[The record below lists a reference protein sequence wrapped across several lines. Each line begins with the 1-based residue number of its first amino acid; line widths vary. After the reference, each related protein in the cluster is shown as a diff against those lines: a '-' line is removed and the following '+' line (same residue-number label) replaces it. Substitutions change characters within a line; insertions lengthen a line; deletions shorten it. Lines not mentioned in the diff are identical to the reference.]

1 MKQLSIVAQ
10 DRPGLVAGVT
20 ELLAGAGVNVE
31 TFDAEVVGGTA
42 VVVLTVDRYDDALRA
57 LHGGGFHPVTEDAL
71 LVRLEDRP
79 GALAAVARR
88 FQEAGIEVRG
98 LRIIRTAGG
107 QTVAAVATERSAQAV
122 ALVKDILVA

>member
-1 MKQLSIVAQ
+1 VKQLTIVAA
-10 DRPGLVAGVT
+10 DRPGLVAEVA
-20 ELLAGAGVNVE
+20 EVLAAAGVNVE
-31 TFDAEVVGGTA
+31 TFDAEAAGGTA

-57 LHGGGFHPVTEDAL
+57 LHCGGFQPVTEDAI

-79 GALAAVARR
+79 GALAALARR
-88 FQEAGIEVRG
+88 FREARIELRG

-107 QTVAAVATERSAQAV
+107 QTVAAVATERTAEAV